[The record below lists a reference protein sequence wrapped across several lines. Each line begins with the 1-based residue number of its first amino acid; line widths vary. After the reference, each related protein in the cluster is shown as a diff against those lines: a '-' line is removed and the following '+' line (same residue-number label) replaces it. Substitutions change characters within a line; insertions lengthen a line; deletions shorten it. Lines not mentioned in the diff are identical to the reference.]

1 MHIPWQILTCQ
12 LVYTPCIVWES
23 LEGFGQLFDHF
34 FFLRFK
40 RGKDFKKR
48 LLFALRSKE
57 DLFLK
62 QLLDTYLNRDVS
74 NSSSDQTKLWSM
86 ILTVY
91 SFLSFNLDLFGKKI
105 LQLWQGTNL
114 PFCQCDYTHRL
125 LWSPPWGWIIPH
137 STIFGGTGNI
147 EKNKVLIVNP
157 VAVDRL
163 SQGSRFRHLLS
174 KCFWWRSF
182 SPGTSNRGAGECQ
195 LVWGVELKPYCFG
208 CHSRGIWHLFIL
220 F

>member
-1 MHIPWQILTCQ
+1 MSTSAHPLANIDLSTCVHSLYCMGIPRR
-12 LVYTPCIVWES
+12 VWTAVWS
-23 LEGFGQLFDHF
+23 F

-91 SFLSFNLDLFGKKI
+91 SFLSFNLDLFGKKT

-147 EKNKVLIVNP
+147 ERI
-157 VAVDRL
+157 RC
-163 SQGSRFRHLLS
+163 S
-174 KCFWWRSF
+174 
-182 SPGTSNRGAGECQ
+182 
-195 LVWGVELKPYCFG
+195 
-208 CHSRGIWHLFIL
+208 
-220 F
+220 